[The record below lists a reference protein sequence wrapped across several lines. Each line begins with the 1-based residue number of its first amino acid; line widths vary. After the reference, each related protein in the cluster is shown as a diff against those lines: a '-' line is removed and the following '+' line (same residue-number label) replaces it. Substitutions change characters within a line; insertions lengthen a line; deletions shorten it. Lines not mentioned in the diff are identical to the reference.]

1 MSGKIFKTITNFT
14 KNYNDPE
21 SNLPFDENNTKIQI
35 VEKNGNVNVSLTI
48 NDKYLEQYNK
58 IAELF
63 KEGLSKLEGV
73 LSVNVALTSENQLSS
88 GQQNESRFKINA
100 TNIIAIASGK
110 GGVGKSTF
118 AVNLAVALRKL
129 GKKVGILDADIYGPS
144 VPRMMGISGR
154 PEASNNKK
162 LIPLESYGIKC
173 MSIGFLV
180 SVDTPTIWRGP
191 MVMKALEQMFNGV
204 EWGTLDY
211 LIIDLPPGTGDA
223 QLTLAQSSKLSG
235 SIIVSTPQDVALADA
250 RKGINMF
257 KRVNVP
263 ILGLV
268 ENMSYFICD
277 NCNEK
282 HFIFSND
289 GAKKEAE
296 KFQIPFLGSLP
307 ISKDLRVQSDEG
319 RPSCIDDPN
328 GEIYKFNA
336 LTIWG
341 VIDLLASFT
350 LLIDGKFSI
359 SLNFPKLLENM
370 YLVIADKNAENRE
383 VSSDYWF
390 EYIEAN
396 LHLIGGLHNLDNFAS
411 SVSPKIKDEIHE
423 FRFCK
428 KGIKNI
434 KDISIPLTVWKRF
447 IASSTY

>member
-1 MSGKIFKTITNFT
+1 MTDNILQSIYSFT
-14 KNYNDPE
+14 KNYRDPDTN
-21 SNLPFDENNTKIQI
+21 SAFDEKNDKIQV
-35 VEKNGNVNVSLTI
+35 VEKNGNINIILSVSNKNL
-48 NDKYLEQYNK
+48 DEYKK
-58 IAELF
+58 IADLF
-63 KEGLSKLEGV
+63 KNNLDKIEGIF
-73 LSVNVALTSENQLSS
+73 SVNVAMTSESQSAQS
-88 GQQNESRFKINA
+88 DQSESRFKINA
-100 TNIIAIASGK
+100 KNIIAVASGK

-118 AVNLAVALRKL
+118 AVNFAVALSEL

-154 PEASNNKK
+154 PEASKNKK

-180 SVDTPTIWRGP
+180 GVDTPTIWRGP

-204 EWGTLDY
+204 EWGELDY

-235 SIIVSTPQDVALADA
+235 SIIVSTPQDVALTDA

-263 ILGLV
+263 LMGLV

-307 ISKDLRVQSDEG
+307 IDKELRIQSDEG
-319 RPSCIDDPN
+319 RPACIDNPTGDIAKN
-328 GEIYKFNA
+328 YFKIANNII
-336 LTIWG
+336 T
-341 VIDLLASFT
+341 AS
-350 LLIDGKFSI
+350 
-359 SLNFPKLLENM
+359 E
-370 YLVIADKNAENRE
+370 
-383 VSSDYWF
+383 
-390 EYIEAN
+390 
-396 LHLIGGLHNLDNFAS
+396 
-411 SVSPKIKDEIHE
+411 
-423 FRFCK
+423 
-428 KGIKNI
+428 
-434 KDISIPLTVWKRF
+434 
-447 IASSTY
+447 